1 MPHSGG
7 SVTACAAQEYHRKRR
22 RPPDTIT
29 AMPTGLRAQAVSL
42 VALVLVGL
50 LLAVPVTRAADHDI
64 AIRDTGFDPPAVTVF
79 VGEPVTWTNA
89 GTTDHTVTNADAGLD
104 SGPIGPNEAYGHV
117 FDSPGSFS
125 YADTIGGLSGTITVK
140 VPPPTAV
147 PAGSP
152 SPTPP
157 SGTLPPNFSP
167 NPAPSLDPGASA
179 LASSPSP
186 AAVPVNA
193 NSAAP
198 TWLIA
203 VVVAALI
210 AALGWLLLRA
220 RSRSAR
226 RPGR

>member
-1 MPHSGG
+1 
-7 SVTACAAQEYHRKRR
+7 
-22 RPPDTIT
+22 
-29 AMPTGLRAQAVSL
+29 MPTGLPARVIALAALTL
-42 VALVLVGL
+42 VALVL
-50 LLAVPVTRAADHDI
+50 AVPVALAADHDI
-64 AIRDTGFDPPAVTVF
+64 AIRDTGFDPPALTVF

-104 SGPIGPNEAYGHV
+104 SGPIGPGEAYGHV
-117 FDSPGSFS
+117 FDKPGSFS

-140 VPPPTAV
+140 VPPPTAA

-152 SPTPP
+152 TATPP
-157 SGTLPPNFSP
+157 AGTLPPDFSP

-179 LASSPSP
+179 AAPSTSPV
-186 AAVPVNA
+186 AVPANA

-226 RPGR
+226 RPDR